1 MIDKK
6 FGIIGRPLSHSL
18 SPMLHNYWFKKYGIS
33 ANYSLIEIELNEIE
47 KIIEKIRNNV
57 LHGINVTVP
66 YKQAVIPFLDLMVGD
81 AKKTL
86 SVNTISLNNEGK
98 VVGNNTD
105 IYGFEQGFLNKLRNQ
120 NFEQNVVLVLGAGG
134 VTASVIFALLN
145 KKIEKIFVSNRT
157 VKKAYEIKK
166 KFPSIEILKWEN
178 IEAKAKDVDIIIN
191 TTSLGLTEGSDFK
204 QEFKTTKPNLVY
216 YDIIYN
222 PEETMMVKKFKK
234 KNILSYNG
242 LEMFIYQGQKSFFLW
257 NKINPEIDID
267 LKKKIESKLK

>member
-267 LKKKIESKLK
+267 LKKKSSQN